1 MRSKEDQA
9 HSEPTVGIIIDRSV
23 ALLFCGLSLF
33 TVLACLNIIIVI
45 YFCKITISFAS
56 PLLLSHLPIQ
66 VRGSQEVLGV
76 RSRSPDRRRVID
88 TRLVNVARL
97 SQGTRS
103 RSRSAKGSGAVWT
116 TTAAWSVLWAAA
128 GERGRAG
135 LPVSNGGCKR
145 CRRRQWLVQ
154 GGQGVHGV
162 QEGGCGVRPETTTTC
177 QFVTSGDGC
186 NFGGGCGAEG
196 E

>member
-1 MRSKEDQA
+1 M
-9 HSEPTVGIIIDRSV
+9 GIIIDRSV

-33 TVLACLNIIIVI
+33 TLLACLNIIIVI
-45 YFCKITISFAS
+45 YFCKVTISFAS
-56 PLLLSHLPIQ
+56 LPLLLIK

-76 RSRSPDRRRVID
+76 RSRSPDRCRVID

-103 RSRSAKGSGAVWT
+103 RSRSAKGSGAVWA
-116 TTAAWSVLWAAA
+116 TATARSVLWAAA

-135 LPVSNGGCKR
+135 VPVSDGGCKQ
-145 CRRRQWLVQ
+145 CWRRQWMVQ
-154 GGQGVHGV
+154 SGQGVHGV
-162 QEGGCGVRPETTTTC
+162 QEGGGGVRQETTAIC
-177 QFVTSGDGC
+177 QFVTSG
-186 NFGGGCGAEG
+186 GGEEG